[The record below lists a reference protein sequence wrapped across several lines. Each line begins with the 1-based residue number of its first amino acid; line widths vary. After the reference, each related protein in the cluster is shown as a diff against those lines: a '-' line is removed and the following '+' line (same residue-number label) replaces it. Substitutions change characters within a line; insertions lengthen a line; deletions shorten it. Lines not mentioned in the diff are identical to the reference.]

1 MKTQDVRT
9 YTEQRLRRLQTLP
22 DNQRR
27 AELAKLRRGVGHRPG
42 ELPELWGSFLLGMP
56 EGFQGNNGPTAAEW
70 AVYLALTLYAV
81 HQQGNDQPMNRPHST
96 LGRAVRQLAE
106 RNTSAGQDWTEA
118 SVLRR
123 FNALATA
130 EEITEISHHL
140 RGMIQLLSA
149 AKDGAIPLD
158 YPQLAVDLHRPAVHT
173 DPRQRPSAVGPR
185 PVLRNEECIVGRGRK
200 GELIMKKRL
209 YVDFHVLQTVPPSCI
224 NRDDTGSPKTAVYG
238 GVLRARVSSQAWK
251 HAMRKDFAE
260 NTSLDVG
267 KRTKKAAELVKKQIL
282 ALDSELD
289 ADKLAK
295 KALENTGIKSDDK
308 GTKALFFMSTAQAKA
323 LAVLAVEGV
332 ADKKQYK
339 DALKAAPSMD
349 MALFGRMV
357 ADDPSLNY
365 DAAAQVAHSIST
377 HAVKNEYDYFTA
389 VDDCQTDSTGAGHL
403 GTVEYNSS
411 TLYRYATVNVMELKG
426 KLGAEQAAETV
437 RAFGEA
443 FLFSMPTGKQNTF
456 ANRTL
461 PDAVYVTIREDQP
474 VNLCGAFER
483 AVSRGEQGG
492 YAEASKA
499 ALAQYAQQVYAS
511 FVEAP
516 AQSFTV
522 GSGLE
527 ALAPA
532 QTAKAMLDAL
542 EKAVRD
548 ALSGNEVE

>member
-1 MKTQDVRT
+1 
-9 YTEQRLRRLQTLP
+9 
-22 DNQRR
+22 
-27 AELAKLRRGVGHRPG
+27 
-42 ELPELWGSFLLGMP
+42 
-56 EGFQGNNGPTAAEW
+56 
-70 AVYLALTLYAV
+70 
-81 HQQGNDQPMNRPHST
+81 MNRPHST

-140 RGMIQLLSA
+140 RGMVQMLSA

-158 YPQLAVDLHRPAVHT
+158 YPQLAVDLYELQCT
-173 DPRQRPSAVGPR
+173 DPRYTQIPANVR
-185 PVLRNEECIVGRGRK
+185 LRWGQD
-200 GELIMKKRL
+200 L
-209 YVDFHVLQTVPPSCI
+209 Y
-224 NRDDTGSPKTAVYG
+224 
-238 GVLRARVSSQAWK
+238 
-251 HAMRKDFAE
+251 
-260 NTSLDVG
+260 
-267 KRTKKAAELVKKQIL
+267 
-282 ALDSELD
+282 
-289 ADKLAK
+289 
-295 KALENTGIKSDDK
+295 
-308 GTKALFFMSTAQAKA
+308 FMSTAQAKA
-323 LAVLAVEGV
+323 LAALAVAGST
-332 ADKKQYK
+332 DKKEYQK
-339 DALKAAPSMD
+339 ALRAAPSMD

-357 ADDPSLNY
+357 ADDPSLKYN
-365 DAAAQVAHSIST
+365 AAAQVAHSIST

-411 TLYRYATVNVMELKG
+411 TLYRYATVNVLELAEQ
-426 KLGAEQAAETV
+426 LGAEQAAETV

-443 FLFSMPTGKQNTF
+443 FLFSMPTGRQNSF

-461 PDAVYVTIREDQP
+461 PDAVYVTLREDQP

-511 FVEAP
+511 FVESP

-522 GSGLE
+522 GGGLE